1 MTFTVYEMEIIIA
14 SIGIYQLLLLIRCFS
29 FDLVISSVSV
39 SKEATSV
46 CMVDGVHNSPVP
58 RGK

>member
-1 MTFTVYEMEIIIA
+1 MTFTVYEMEIILA

-39 SKEATSV
+39 STEATSV